1 MCLKCKFDYTD
12 NFFESNE
19 EFFLS
24 MKNNDVFIKKMKNN
38 ETSSLIYNS
47 YLFNIK
53 YNNGKIIFQLIW
65 NKKENTY
72 CLHNLTS
79 KVYETDIIANPF
91 NDDIILGNNLVEY
104 LFINKPTY
112 KPFHIINKNSIKLPS
127 III

>member
-19 EFFLS
+19 EIFLS
-24 MKNNDVFIKKMKNN
+24 IKNNGVFIKKMKNN
-38 ETSSLIYNS
+38 ETSSSIYNS
-47 YLFNIK
+47 YLFNIE
-53 YNNGKIIFQLIW
+53 YNNGNLIFQLIW
-65 NKKENTY
+65 NKKKNTY

-104 LFINKPTY
+104 LFINKPTF
-112 KPFHIINKNSIKLPS
+112 KPFRINS
-127 III
+127 